1 MDESSKKTTK
11 EEMDSIKVEDRQPS
25 FWQIVLST
33 MAAFLGVQS
42 NKNRVRDFKHG
53 NIYAYIV
60 AGLIFTAIFIG
71 SIVLTIKV
79 ILHNAG
85 L

>member
-1 MDESSKKTTK
+1 MDQSSKKTTK
-11 EEMDSIKVEDRQPS
+11 EEMDSIEVEEREPS

-53 NIYAYIV
+53 NIYAYIL
-60 AGLIFTAIFIG
+60 AGLIFTVIFIG
-71 SIVLTIKV
+71 CIVLTIKV
-79 ILHNAG
+79 VLHNAG
-85 L
+85 I

>member
-1 MDESSKKTTK
+1 MNESSKKTTK
-11 EEMDSIKVEDRQPS
+11 EEMDSIEVEEREPS

-33 MAAFLGVQS
+33 MSAFLGVQS

-60 AGLIFTAIFIG
+60 AGLIFTTIFIG
-71 SIVLTIKV
+71 CIVLTINV
-79 ILHNAG
+79 VLSNAG

>member
-1 MDESSKKTTK
+1 MNKSSKMTAK
-11 EEMDSIKVEDRQPS
+11 EEMDSIEIEEKKPS

-53 NIYAYIV
+53 NIYAYIL
-60 AGLIFTAIFIG
+60 AGLIFTVIFIG
-71 SIVLTIKV
+71 CIVLTIKV
-79 ILHNAG
+79 VLHNAG
-85 L
+85 I

>member
-1 MDESSKKTTK
+1 MNKSSKMTAK
-11 EEMDSIKVEDRQPS
+11 EEMDSIEIEEKKPS
-25 FWQIVLST
+25 FWQIVFST

-60 AGLIFTAIFIG
+60 AGLIFTVIFIG
-71 SIVLTIKV
+71 CIVLIIKV
-79 ILHNAG
+79 VLHNAG
-85 L
+85 I